1 MKLLKVDTVKE
12 VKDKLKIYF
21 DAEGFEP
28 PFESVP
34 LRDAVHRYLAEE
46 IRSDTDIPQFTRSV
60 VDGFAV
66 IAKDTYGTGESS
78 PVFLD
83 VIGAVEMG
91 RPCDIRLKPE
101 QTVYVPT
108 GGMLPAGSDAVV
120 MIEYTESLDEKT
132 IAVYKP
138 AAPNSGVMNRG
149 DDFKKGQVLFRR
161 GHRITVKDV
170 GMLAAIGKE
179 QVNVFKKPRV
189 SILSTGD
196 EIVDITE
203 NPKPG
208 EVRDI
213 NSYTIAA
220 FAEATGALI
229 RFIEKVPDVEHQL
242 RNALEGAL
250 AESDIVLLSGG
261 SSAGNKDMTAEIID
275 SMGKP
280 GVVTHG
286 VAMKPGKPTII
297 GIIENSP
304 PETGSTPSGLSK
316 NGPAGGSDTGYMRN
330 KLVVGLPG
338 HPMAAI
344 VAYDIIV
351 NDFMR
356 KYCFRND
363 EEPIR
368 LTARITENIHAGE
381 GRETYQLVSLKRTGR
396 ESQRGNLSEPEWI
409 AEPIHAKSGSI
420 SQLMLA
426 DGYVR
431 ISSLSEGVKVNSSV
445 EVTLIGR

>member
-12 VKDKLKIYF
+12 VKDKLRTYF

-28 PFESVP
+28 PCVSVT
-34 LRDAVHRYLAEE
+34 LRDSVGRYLAEE
-46 IRSDTDIPQFTRSV
+46 ICSDTDIPQFTRSV
-60 VDGFAV
+60 VDGYAV
-66 IAKDTYGTGESS
+66 VAKDTFGTGESA

-91 RPCDIRLKPE
+91 KDCTISIE
-101 QTVYVPT
+101 QGQTVYIPT
-108 GGMLPAGSDAVV
+108 GGMLPKGSDAVV
-120 MIEYTESLDEKT
+120 MVEYTDHLDDRT

-138 AAPNSGVMNRG
+138 AAPNAGIMNRG
-149 DDFKKGQVLFRR
+149 DDFKEGQLLFRR

-170 GMLAAIGKE
+170 GMLAAIGKDR
-179 QVNVFKKPRV
+179 VSVFQKPKV

-196 EIVDITE
+196 EIVDIAET
-203 NPKPG
+203 PKPG

-213 NSYTIAA
+213 NSHTIAA
-220 FAEATGALI
+220 FAEATGAEI
-229 RFIEKVPDVEHQL
+229 RNVEKVPDVEHRL
-242 RNALEGAL
+242 KSALEAAL

-261 SSAGNKDMTAEIID
+261 SSAGNKDMTAETID
-275 SMGKP
+275 AMGRP

-286 VAMKPGKPTII
+286 IAMKPGKPTII
-297 GIIENSP
+297 GIIE
-304 PETGSTPSGLSK
+304 TKADDGT
-316 NGPAGGSDTGYMRN
+316 MRN

-344 VAYDIIV
+344 VAYDVIV

-356 KYCFRND
+356 GYCFSND

-381 GRETYQLVSLKRTGR
+381 GRETYQLVALRKKDGVQAAGQGTG
-396 ESQRGNLSEPEWI
+396 PEWI

-420 SQLMLA
+420 SQLMMA
-426 DGYVR
+426 DGYVK
-431 ISSLSEGVKVNSSV
+431 ISSLSEGIKTDSVV

>member
-12 VKDKLKIYF
+12 VKDKLKTYF
-21 DAEGFEP
+21 DEEGYEP
-28 PFESVP
+28 ICESVP
-34 LRDAVHRYLAEE
+34 LRNSVNRYLAEE
-46 IRSDTDIPQFTRSV
+46 ICSDTDIPQFTRSV
-60 VDGFAV
+60 VDGYAV
-66 IAKDTYGTGESS
+66 VAKDTFGTGEST

-83 VIGAVEMG
+83 VVGAIEMG
-91 RPCDIRLKPE
+91 KPCSIRLEPG
-101 QTVYVPT
+101 QAVYVPT
-108 GGMLPAGSDAVV
+108 GGMLPEGSDAVV
-120 MIEYTESLDEKT
+120 MVEYTEHLDDRT
-132 IAVYKP
+132 IAVYRP

-149 DDFKKGQVLFRR
+149 DDFKKDQLLFRR

-170 GMLAAIGKE
+170 GMLAAIGKDR
-179 QVNVFKKPRV
+179 VSVFRKPRV
-189 SILSTGD
+189 SVLSTGD

-203 NPKPG
+203 IPKPG

-220 FAEATGALI
+220 FAEATGAEI
-229 RFIEKVPDVEHQL
+229 GTIEKVPDVDHRL
-242 RNALEGAL
+242 KSALEAAL
-250 AESDIVLLSGG
+250 AVSDIVLLSGG
-261 SSAGNKDMTAEIID
+261 SSAGNKDMTAATID
-275 SMGKP
+275 AMGQP

-297 GIIENSP
+297 GIIETNT
-304 PETGSTPSGLSK
+304 PEGAL
-316 NGPAGGSDTGYMRN
+316 RN

-344 VAYDIIV
+344 VAYDVIV

-356 KYCFRND
+356 KYCFSNE

-381 GRETYQLVSLKRTGR
+381 GRETYQLVSLKRPAADRHDETGA
-396 ESQRGNLSEPEWI
+396 EPEWI

-420 SQLMLA
+420 SQLMMA
-426 DGYVR
+426 DGYVK

>member
-1 MKLLKVDTVKE
+1 LLGD
-12 VKDKLKIYF
+12 
-21 DAEGFEP
+21 
-28 PFESVP
+28 SVS
-34 LRDAVHRYLAEE
+34 RYLAED
-46 IRSDTDIPQFTRSV
+46 ICSDTDIPQFTRSV
-60 VDGFAV
+60 VDGYAV
-66 IAKDTYGTGESS
+66 VAKDTFGTGESS

-83 VIGAVEMG
+83 VVGSVEMG
-91 RPCDIRLKPE
+91 KACNIRLEPG
-101 QTVYVPT
+101 QAVYIPT
-108 GGMLPAGSDAVV
+108 GGMLPEGSDAVV
-120 MIEYTESLDEKT
+120 MVEYTEHLNDKT
-132 IAVYKP
+132 IAVYRP

-149 DDFKKGQVLFRR
+149 DDFKAGQLLFKR

-170 GMLAAIGKE
+170 GMLAAIGKDRIS
-179 QVNVFKKPRV
+179 VFKKPRV
-189 SILSTGD
+189 SVLSTGD
-196 EIVDITE
+196 EIIGISE
-203 NPKPG
+203 MPKPG

-220 FAEATGALI
+220 FAEATGAEV
-229 RFIEKVPDVEHQL
+229 RNIEKVPDVEHRL
-242 RNALEGAL
+242 RSALETAL

-275 SMGKP
+275 SMGRP

-286 VAMKPGKPTII
+286 IAMKPGKPTII
-297 GIIENSP
+297 GIIETKTNDGAMP
-304 PETGSTPSGLSK
+304 
-316 NGPAGGSDTGYMRN
+316 N
-330 KLVVGLPG
+330 KLAVGLPG

-344 VAYDIIV
+344 VAYDVIV

-356 KYCFRND
+356 RYCFSNE

-381 GRETYQLVSLKRTGR
+381 GRETYQLVSLKRPGSEEYIGTGA
-396 ESQRGNLSEPEWI
+396 GPEWI

-426 DGYVR
+426 DGYVK
-431 ISSLSEGVKVNSSV
+431 ISSLSEGVKVNSLV

>member
-1 MKLLKVDTVKE
+1 MKLLKVDTVNE
-12 VKDKLKIYF
+12 VKDKLKSYF
-21 DAEGFEP
+21 GAEGFEP
-28 PFESVP
+28 SFESVP
-34 LRDAVHRYLAEE
+34 LRGAVHQYLAEE
-46 IRSDTDIPQFTRSV
+46 ICSDTDIPQFTRSV
-60 VDGFAV
+60 VDGYAV
-66 IAKDTYGTGESS
+66 VAKDTFGTGESA

-83 VIGAVEMG
+83 VVGAVEMG
-91 RPCDIRLKPE
+91 KACGIKLE
-101 QTVYVPT
+101 SGQAVYVPT
-108 GGMLPAGSDAVV
+108 GGMLPEGSDAMV
-120 MIEYTESLDEKT
+120 MIEYTEALDEET
-132 IAVYKP
+132 IAVYKSV
-138 AAPNSGVMNRG
+138 APNTGLMNRG
-149 DDFKKGQVLFRR
+149 DDFRKDQLLFRK
-161 GHRITVKDV
+161 GHRITVKDI
-170 GMLAAIGKE
+170 GMLAAIGKD
-179 QVNVFKKPRV
+179 QVKVFKKPGI

-196 EIVDITE
+196 EIIDITQI
-203 NPKPG
+203 PRPG

-220 FAEATGALI
+220 FAEATGAAVQ
-229 RFIEKVPDVEHQL
+229 FIEKVPDVEHML
-242 RNALEGAL
+242 KSTLEAAL

-297 GIIENSP
+297 GVIETKA
-304 PETGSTPSGLSK
+304 EDGS
-316 NGPAGGSDTGYMRN
+316 MRN

-344 VAYDIIV
+344 VAYDVIV

-356 KYCFRND
+356 KYCFHNE

-368 LTARITENIHAGE
+368 ITARITENIHAGE
-381 GRETYQLVSLKRTGR
+381 GRETYQLVSLRR
-396 ESQRGNLSEPEWI
+396 ADSVCRGSDSEPEWI

-426 DGYVR
+426 DGYVK
-431 ISSLSEGVKVNSSV
+431 ISSLSEGVKVNAGV

>member
-21 DAEGFEP
+21 DAEDSEP
-28 PFESVP
+28 PSEYVP
-34 LRDAVHRYLAEE
+34 LRDTVHRYLAEE
-46 IRSDTDIPQFTRSV
+46 ICSDTDIPQFTRSV
-60 VDGFAV
+60 VDGYAV
-66 IAKDTYGTGESS
+66 VAKDTFGTGESA

-83 VIGAVEMG
+83 VVGNVEMG
-91 RPCDIRLKPE
+91 KACNIKLEPGQAAYI
-101 QTVYVPT
+101 PT
-108 GGMLPAGSDAVV
+108 GGMLPSGSDAVV
-120 MIEYTESLDEKT
+120 MIEYIESLDEKT
-132 IAVYKP
+132 IAVYRS
-138 AAPNSGVMNRG
+138 AAPNSGIMNQG
-149 DDFKKGQVLFRR
+149 DDFKKGQILFRR

-170 GMLAAIGKE
+170 GMLAAIGKD
-179 QVNVFKKPRV
+179 QVAVYKKPRV

-196 EIVDITE
+196 EIIEITE
-203 NPKPG
+203 IPKPG

-213 NSYTIAA
+213 NSYAIAA
-220 FAEATGALI
+220 FAEATGARI
-229 RFIEKVPDVEHQL
+229 QFIEKVPDVDHRL
-242 RNALEGAL
+242 RSALEAAL

-261 SSAGNKDMTAEIID
+261 SSAGNKDMTAETID

-286 VAMKPGKPTII
+286 IAMKPGKPTIV
-297 GIIENSP
+297 GIF
-304 PETGSTPSGLSK
+304 ETGS
-316 NGPAGGSDTGYMRN
+316 NDGYMRN

-344 VAYDIIV
+344 VAYDVIV

-356 KYCFRND
+356 NYCFHNE

-381 GRETYQLVSLKRTGR
+381 GRETYQLVALKRTDSG
-396 ESQRGNLSEPEWI
+396 SNPGKGNGAEWI

-420 SQLMLA
+420 SQLMMA
-426 DGYVR
+426 DGYVK
-431 ISSLSEGVKVNSSV
+431 ISSLSEGVKINSSV

>member
-1 MKLLKVDTVKE
+1 MKLLKVDTVNE
-12 VKDKLKIYF
+12 VRDKLKAYF
-21 DAEGFEP
+21 GENGLEP
-28 PFESVP
+28 PSEFIP
-34 LRDAVHRYLAEE
+34 LRNAVNRYLAEE

-60 VDGFAV
+60 VDGYAV
-66 IAKDTYGTGESS
+66 VAKDTFGTGESS

-83 VIGAVEMG
+83 VAGVVEMG
-91 RPCDIRLKPE
+91 KACTIKLEPG
-101 QTVYVPT
+101 QAVYVPT
-108 GGMLPAGSDAVV
+108 GGMLPEGSDAVV
-120 MIEYTESLDEKT
+120 MVEYIEQLDDKT
-132 IAVYKP
+132 IAVYRP
-138 AAPNSGVMNRG
+138 VAPNSGIMNRG
-149 DDFKKGQVLFRR
+149 DDFRNGQVLFDQ

-179 QVNVFKKPRV
+179 RVSVFKKPKV

-196 EIVDITE
+196 EIIDISE
-203 NPKPG
+203 IPKPG

-220 FAEATGALI
+220 FAEATGAEI
-229 RFIEKVPDVEHQL
+229 RFIEKVPDVEHRL
-242 RNALEGAL
+242 RSALEAAL

-261 SSAGNKDMTAEIID
+261 SSAGNKDLTAGIID
-275 SMGKP
+275 SMGQP
-280 GVVTHG
+280 GVITHG
-286 VAMKPGKPTII
+286 IAMKPGKPTII
-297 GIIENSP
+297 GIIETASVD
-304 PETGSTPSGLSK
+304 G
-316 NGPAGGSDTGYMRN
+316 AMRN

-344 VAYDIIV
+344 VAYDVIV

-356 KYCFRND
+356 KYCFHNE

-368 LTARITENIHAGE
+368 LTARISENIHAGE
-381 GRETYQLVSLKRTGR
+381 GRETYQLVSLKKSEQDHPDGKPART
-396 ESQRGNLSEPEWI
+396 EWI

-431 ISSLSEGVKVNSSV
+431 ISSLSEGVKENTSV

>member
-1 MKLLKVDTVKE
+1 VARDT
-12 VKDKLKIYF
+12 F
-21 DAEGFEP
+21 
-28 PFESVP
+28 
-34 LRDAVHRYLAEE
+34 
-46 IRSDTDIPQFTRSV
+46 
-60 VDGFAV
+60 
-66 IAKDTYGTGESS
+66 GTGESS
-78 PVFLD
+78 PVFLN
-83 VIGAVEMG
+83 VAGAVEMG
-91 RPCDIRLKPE
+91 KPCTVRLEPG
-101 QTVYVPT
+101 QAVYVPT
-108 GGMLPAGSDAVV
+108 GGMLPEGADAVV
-120 MIEYTESLDEKT
+120 MVEYTEHLDDNT

-138 AAPNSGVMNRG
+138 AAPNSGIMNRG
-149 DDFKKGQVLFRR
+149 DDFRQGQLLFRR

-170 GMLAAIGKE
+170 GMLAAIGKAR
-179 QVNVFKKPRV
+179 VSVFKKPRV
-189 SILSTGD
+189 SVLSTGD

-203 NPKPG
+203 IPKPG

-213 NSYTIAA
+213 NSHTIAA
-220 FAEATGALI
+220 FAEATGAEI
-229 RFIEKVPDVEHQL
+229 GTVEKVPDVDHRL
-242 RNALEGAL
+242 KSALEAAL

-261 SSAGNKDMTAEIID
+261 SSAGNKDMTAETID
-275 SMGKP
+275 AMGRP

-297 GIIENSP
+297 GIIETKTT
-304 PETGSTPSGLSK
+304 EGLL
-316 NGPAGGSDTGYMRN
+316 RN

-344 VAYDIIV
+344 VAYDVIV

-356 KYCFRND
+356 RYCFSNE

-381 GRETYQLVSLKRTGR
+381 GRETYQLVSLKRPAAGRHDETGA
-396 ESQRGNLSEPEWI
+396 EPEWI

-420 SQLMLA
+420 SQLMMA
-426 DGYVR
+426 DGYVK